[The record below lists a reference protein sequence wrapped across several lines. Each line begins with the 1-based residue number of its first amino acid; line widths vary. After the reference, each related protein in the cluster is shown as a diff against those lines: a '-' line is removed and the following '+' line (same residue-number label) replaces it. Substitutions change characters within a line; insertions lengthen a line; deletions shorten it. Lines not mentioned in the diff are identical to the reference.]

1 MGRIIGLKRCTLLYY
16 VPSCVVDPTARA
28 GAVHGIAGIVGGMFE
43 KAPHGAVCAALLP
56 WVFRHNVKSLSKE
69 VHTQGHICTR
79 PFG

>member
-1 MGRIIGLKRCTLLYY
+1 M
-16 VPSCVVDPTARA
+16 
-28 GAVHGIAGIVGGMFE
+28 HGIAGIVGGMFE